1 MTLKFKIRVSKKTK
15 EGDYSP
21 IYVRLYDGAICDQ
34 TVKTRCMV
42 QPHFWALLASHVM
55 SQKYF

>member
-42 QPHFWALLASHVM
+42 QPHFWEIGRAHV
-55 SQKYF
+55 